1 MTILFKFNLFQV
13 HLLVGALVDAP
24 LDAVLAAG
32 GELVRVLGVG
42 NVRPDR
48 RISPSVS
55 HRAVGVLLAAAQQ
68 LRQGHGATEQPV
80 LRRYFSDTINN
91 C

>member
-13 HLLVGALVDAP
+13 HLLVGAPVDAP

-68 LRQGHGATEQPV
+68 LRQGNGVQQSV

-91 C
+91 W